1 MKRAF
6 LAGLL
11 LLLGGGVCAA
21 QSAAE
26 AGLLWGTR
34 GLKNADLN
42 AVFGSGTA
50 FTPYAA
56 LNLYPGGSIG
66 ISLET
71 GYVREAPV
79 GLFGDLFRLQ
89 VSVAEV
95 FFRQEW
101 RAGAISP
108 YLKIGPGL
116 AFYKIT
122 IDSPYLKAYNAHGSD
137 ISFAV
142 AGGAKVHLGKRI
154 FLSGE
159 IRYGVLWL
167 DPFDDKVDLG
177 GVRAQAGIG
186 ILL

>member
-6 LAGLL
+6 LAGLFL
-11 LLLGGGVCAA
+11 LALGGVCRA
-21 QSAAE
+21 QTGE

-34 GLKNADLN
+34 SLKNADLN
-42 AVFGSGTA
+42 AVFGAGTS
-50 FTPYAA
+50 FTPYAS
-56 LNLYPGGSIG
+56 LRVFTGGSIG
-66 ISLET
+66 ISYET
-71 GYVREAPV
+71 GYTREARV

-89 VSVAEV
+89 VSVAEI

-101 RAGAISP
+101 QAGAVSP
-108 YLKIGPGL
+108 FIKIGPGL

-137 ISFAV
+137 ISFSIA
-142 AGGAKVHLGKRI
+142 AGAKLKLGKRI

-159 IRYGVLWL
+159 IKYGVLWL

>member
-11 LLLGGGVCAA
+11 LLALGGVCRA
-21 QSAAE
+21 QSWE

-34 GLKNADLN
+34 GLKNADLK
-42 AVFGSGTA
+42 AVFGTGTA
-50 FTPYAA
+50 FTPYAS
-56 LNLYPGGSIG
+56 LRVFTGGSIG
-66 ISLET
+66 ISYET
-71 GYVREAPV
+71 GYSRQAPV
-79 GLFGDLFRLQ
+79 GLFSDLFHLQ
-89 VSVAEV
+89 VSVAEI

-101 RAGAISP
+101 QAGAVAP
-108 YLKIGPGL
+108 YIKIGPGL

-122 IDSPYLKAYNAHGSD
+122 IDSPFLKAYNAHGSD
-137 ISFAV
+137 IAFSIA
-142 AGGAKVHLGKRI
+142 AGAKLRLGKRI

-159 IRYGVLWL
+159 IKYGVLWL

-186 ILL
+186 IVL

>member
-6 LAGLL
+6 PAGLL
-11 LLLGGGVCAA
+11 LLALAGGCQA
-21 QSAAE
+21 QSWE
-26 AGLLWGTR
+26 AGILWGTR

-42 AVFGSGTA
+42 AIFGTGTA
-50 FTPYAA
+50 FTPYAS
-56 LNLYPGGSIG
+56 LPILPGGSIG
-66 ISLET
+66 ISYEA
-71 GYVREAPV
+71 GFSRQAPV

-95 FFRQEW
+95 FYRQEW
-101 RAGAISP
+101 RAGAVSP
-108 YLKIGPGL
+108 YLKIGPGI
-116 AFYKIT
+116 AFYRIT

-137 ISFAV
+137 ISFAI
-142 AGGAKVHLGKRI
+142 AAGAKVNLGTRI

-159 IRYGVLWL
+159 IKYGVLWL

>member
-6 LAGLL
+6 LAGLFL
-11 LLLGGGVCAA
+11 LALGGVCRALTW
-21 QSAAE
+21 E
-26 AGLLWGTR
+26 VGLLWGSR

-42 AVFGSGTA
+42 AVFGTGTA
-50 FTPYAA
+50 FTPYAI
-56 LNLYPGGSIG
+56 LRVLPGGSIG
-66 ISLET
+66 ISYEA
-71 GYVREAPV
+71 GFSRQAPV
-79 GLFGDLFRLQ
+79 GLFNDLFRLQ

-95 FFRQEW
+95 FYRQEW
-101 RAGAISP
+101 QAGAVTP

-122 IDSPYLKAYNAHGSD
+122 IDSPYLKAFNARGSD
-137 ISFAV
+137 ISFAI
-142 AGGAKVHLGKRI
+142 AAGAKVKLGARI

-159 IRYGVLWL
+159 IKYGVLWL